1 MKLSIGLFTYSTE
14 PRGSVVHT
22 AYLADALVRAGADVT
37 VYALDKNGR
46 GFFRPLLGKLVLVPA
61 SKPPPTTAELVRV
74 RSGELAQFLLRE
86 SPKHDVFHAEDC
98 LSTSGLLALRE
109 RGVRVDIVRTVH
121 HVERFED
128 PYLDHCQRR
137 SIMESSACFAVSRDT
152 AADVARS
159 FGVRAHLVSNGVD
172 AARFEGVDPA
182 LVASWKRRL
191 GLEGVQN
198 GPVILGVGGV
208 EERKNTVRLLRAFAR
223 VATSHVGA
231 RFVIVGGATVLD
243 HGAYRARYDAAF
255 ARLPERVKDAV
266 VETGIVS
273 ETDVAA
279 LFRLASVVALPS
291 IHEGFGLAALEGL
304 SASVPVL
311 ASRFPPFTEYLD
323 DTCAELVDPYS
334 EADITGGLARALRA
348 SPLRL
353 AAGCKRAAEY
363 SWDKS
368 AQRHLELYL
377 RHASLSRV
385 AS

>member
-1 MKLSIGLFTYSTE
+1 MTLSIGLFTYSTE

-22 AYLADALVRAGADVT
+22 AALADALTRVGADVT

-46 GFFRPLLGKLVLVPA
+46 GFFRPLASKLVLVPA
-61 SKPPPTTAELVRV
+61 SKAPPTTAELVRV
-74 RSGELAQFLLRE
+74 RSAELAQFLARE
-86 SPKHDVFHAEDC
+86 APRHHVFHAEDC

-109 RGVRVDIVRTVH
+109 RGTRLDITRTVH

-137 SIMESSACFAVSRDT
+137 SIVESNACFAVSRDT

-159 FGVRAHLVSNGVD
+159 FGVRAHLVTNGVD
-172 AARFEGVDPA
+172 PSRFENVDEA
-182 LVASWKRRL
+182 LLASWKRRI
-191 GLEGVQN
+191 GASG
-198 GPVILGVGGV
+198 GPIVLSVGGV

-223 VATSHVGA
+223 VADSHENA
-231 RFVIVGGATVLD
+231 RLVIVGGATVLD
-243 HGAYRARYDAAF
+243 HGAYRARYDATF
-255 ARLPERVKDAV
+255 ARLPDRIKNSVF
-266 VETGIVS
+266 ETGIVD
-273 ETDVAA
+273 EADIPA
-279 LFRLASVVALPS
+279 LYRLASVVALPS
-291 IHEGFGLAALEGL
+291 IHEGFGLSALEGL
-304 SASVPVL
+304 AASVPVL

-334 EADITGGLARALRA
+334 DVAIAAGLARALAA

-353 AAGCKRAAEY
+353 AAGRKRAAEHT
-363 SWDKS
+363 WEKS
-368 AQRHLELYL
+368 ALRHLELYT